1 MFYLTTHSV
10 HLSYGYMAS
19 DVMVAMNYK
28 HHCRVHS
35 TVFGARRMAGTRIN
49 HTVSRC
55 SVSVCHLRAA
65 ITGAQRRRM
74 EATRF

>member
-35 TVFGARRMAGTRIN
+35 TVFGAPVTEDGWYKN
-49 HTVSRC
+49 
-55 SVSVCHLRAA
+55 
-65 ITGAQRRRM
+65 QP
-74 EATRF
+74 